1 MNVGQLVLL
10 WFVRVVLTILLT
22 APLAHLLL

>member
-1 MNVGQLVLL
+1 VNVGQLVVL
-10 WFVRVVLTILLT
+10 WFVRVLLTLLIT